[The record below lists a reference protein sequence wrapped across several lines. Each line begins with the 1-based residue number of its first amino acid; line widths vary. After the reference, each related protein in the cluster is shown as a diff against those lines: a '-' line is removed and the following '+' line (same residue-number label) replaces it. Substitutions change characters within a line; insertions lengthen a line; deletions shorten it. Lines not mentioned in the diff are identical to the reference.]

1 MGVGVFLQADLL
13 TVSYSTSRFTGDSQE
28 ICLQKWGYFCQQINW
43 LSVNQPGDLEET
55 VKKSAGRNGRRGI
68 SASIFAD
75 SQLICQQIR
84 RQLGNL
90 LAEMR
95 GRCISAGRVTVFQLT
110 CQQIWR
116 RQSGNPADRNGG
128 RGISASRF
136 TYYQLISQH
145 IWRRQTGNLLAQMV
159 GWVFLPADLLT
170 VSYSASRFGGDSQEI
185 CLQKLGG
192 ISASRFTDC
201 QLICQQ

>member
-43 LSVNQPGDLEET
+43 LSVNQPGDLEDT
-55 VKKSAGRNGRRGI
+55 VKKSADRNGRRGI

-75 SQLICQQIR
+75 SQLICQQIWR
-84 RQLGNL
+84 HLGNL

-110 CQQIWR
+110 C
-116 RQSGNPADRNGG
+116 
-128 RGISASRF
+128 
-136 TYYQLISQH
+136 
-145 IWRRQTGNLLAQMV
+145 
-159 GWVFLPADLLT
+159 
-170 VSYSASRFGGDSQEI
+170 
-185 CLQKLGG
+185 
-192 ISASRFTDC
+192 
-201 QLICQQ
+201 